1 MVIHPWVEGVKVPI
15 NAAEF
20 VAARAVAPGH

>member
-15 NAAEF
+15 KAA
-20 VAARAVAPGH
+20 VLIPTAAVAPGH